1 MHFINNT
8 IKYFLIVLFVFSFG
22 KVVPQSCPGSLL
34 LDANNLAV
42 DLPST
47 NQYYS
52 GTNSG
57 YTWECWF
64 KLNQP
69 FGTDMRP
76 LICALDGV
84 LFEDQWLGFGWQG
97 GWFNEP
103 VTRLVF
109 KVDGP
114 SSAFPTGPNCSY
126 EPIGGFVIG
135 TWYHAAGVMDY
146 ANQIAKLYV
155 NGVLVDSKPIITPP
169 ITRVIPTQLGLN
181 FGGTIMPLY
190 GNMDEVRIWTRVLS
204 ASEIASN
211 YDKCLSG
218 SEPNLFLYYRCNQ
231 PGGSNVLDATI
242 NNNTGTFSNAPSW
255 STQQPVITGTACAS
269 SPSSFSVNLTSIC
282 QANSTANVTAT
293 VSSNAIS
300 PTFSYSWTNSSGIVV
315 SQTNNTTTFSNT
327 VSNLANGL
335 YTLTAQ
341 MNTAC
346 GTVTSLTKTLSIN
359 CTSSLTIPPCKGIM
373 TGTGMSICNQYSFSI
388 TPSQTI
394 TPFNYGSQGY
404 ACTGATMPDVSFNI
418 LGPAWRVMKNN
429 WFFQSSVAGEI
440 RGYTSSGVMQTI
452 PFSPSQTIT
461 PLSYSGTLVQFAI
474 NGVATGSLVNQ
485 ATYSISLTSSLHSSN
500 NYTYCPTSNSVAISP
515 NVPSQ
520 GGPWTYSWQPG
531 GFIGNPINVNPQTNT
546 IYTVTATSN
555 AGCVSTTSVNVSVNC
570 PQPPLCSGNQGSFIF
585 FEDFGSGTALYGPAL
600 PLGVTNYV
608 YQQGVPGNGTYVIA
622 SSSNPS
628 GTNAGYVNDNH
639 DHTGN
644 LNGYMMVVNSDYP
657 AAEVYRKH
665 VTGLCP
671 STTYVFCA
679 YLANNNSPLAVSN
692 VCGSSYVYANI
703 KFLTEFPLGTVQGSV
718 SSGNLQ
724 VAPTATSL
732 PWVQYGFS
740 FTTGPSQTSV
750 DIVLK
755 NNAPGGCGNDYVV
768 DDISLAPC
776 GPGVA
781 LNIVPNQTVFCI
793 GDAINIQSNFTSG
806 SYVNPQYQWQFSN
819 DGGATW
825 SNIIGATAPNYN
837 ISSLSSTQGGLYQ
850 LLVSENGNINSSSCR
865 IIAGPIGFSID
876 PTCNSNS
883 TSFSSPDTVC
893 VNQSF
898 SISNLSTGANS
909 YYWTFCQG
917 NTSTAPQAI
926 NLGNVGFFNGPV
938 FITIAKDGSDY
949 YAFVTNN
956 SSSTLTKLFF
966 GSSLLNVPVAT
977 NLGNI
982 SGAFPGSLEDI
993 HIENEA
999 GNWYG
1004 IAVGGFGGGES
1015 IIRINFGNSLA
1026 NTPTAVNYG
1035 NIGGLNYPQRL
1046 KIFKN
1051 GVNYYGFTTNRNNNT
1066 VTRFS
1071 FGSSIANIPTGLNMG
1086 NIGALNTPDAIA
1098 IVNVASM
1105 WHGYIINE
1113 GNNTITRLD
1122 FGNSLLNIPTATN
1135 IGNTGA
1141 LNGPRGIDMWTECNE
1156 VRGLIT
1162 NRFSNDLLNM
1172 NLSSG
1177 PTGPVVTSSFGN
1189 IANFSF
1195 PHSIT
1200 RFRSGDTLFAFITN
1214 VSNNTLSRIY
1224 YPGCVN
1230 SSIASSTLT
1239 NPPAISYNAPG
1250 NYYINLV
1257 TNEGQITQASY
1268 CKQVTVIASPTVTV
1282 SNANICAGSTASLT
1296 ANGANSYSWTTSP
1309 SLSSST
1315 GSLVITIPSVSE
1327 SYTVTGFIGSCTN
1340 TAVSS
1345 VTIIPS
1351 PTITITPTLTSICS
1365 GQTST
1370 LTAFGANTYT
1380 WNSSST
1386 LSSNSGSLVVANP
1399 ITSTV
1404 YTVTGTLNTCSSSAT
1419 TTVNIVT
1426 TPTVT
1431 ISSNTFICQGLG
1443 SATLIASGANTYTW
1457 ANSASLS
1464 SPTGSLVVASPN
1476 TTSSYTVTGITGIC
1490 SNTAAV
1496 TVSVNLSP
1504 TITAVS
1510 FTNTTCGLNNGA
1522 VTISSLPVANTYTWS
1537 SGISTISNSVSSL
1550 SAGNYTVSAFNGVCQ
1565 VSTVVPISSSIPLQI
1580 ITSNITGSDCGTSN
1594 GSISVTDNYS
1604 NSTYSWNPNVSV
1616 SNNIT
1621 NLAPGTYSVLIA
1633 NEACSTSSVF
1643 VVNQLNGPSSI
1654 TVNQNNTI
1662 CESTNG
1668 SISVTSVS
1676 NGVSPY
1682 QYSFDNSGYTS
1693 VNTFSN
1699 LAQGIYTITV
1709 KDANGCVYSNTYT
1722 IEKVTVTSNIELTKN
1737 FPTCNANDGSF
1748 VISNITGGTGPFLL
1762 SFNGLLFATDTIF
1775 EEVGPGSYSLVIR
1788 DSNLC
1793 ETNLI
1798 LEMPINK
1805 NDYTLYVPN
1814 TFTPNKD
1821 LLNDTWFAKATC
1833 INAFNCLIFNRWG
1846 EKIMELK
1853 DINEF
1858 WDGTYKGKNV
1868 PDGVYVYL
1876 IEAETNDGTI
1886 YKNGHITLFR

>member
-69 FGTDMRP
+69 FGADMRP

-155 NGVLVDSKPIITPP
+155 NGVLVDSKPITTAP

-211 YDKCLSG
+211 FDKCLSG

-231 PGGSNVLDATI
+231 PGGSAVLDATI
-242 NNNTGTFSNAPSW
+242 NNNTGVFSNAPSW
-255 STQQPVITGTACAS
+255 STQQPIITGTACAS
-269 SPSSFSVNLTSIC
+269 ASSSFSVNVTSIC
-282 QANSTANVTAT
+282 QANNTANATAT

-300 PTFSYSWTNSSGIVV
+300 PSFSYSWTNSSGVVV

-346 GTVTSLTKTLSIN
+346 GTVTSLTKTLSVN

-418 LGPAWRVMKNN
+418 LGPPWRVMKNN

-440 RGYTSSGVMQTI
+440 RGFTSSGVLQTI

-461 PLSYSGTLVQFAI
+461 PLSYSGTFVQFAI

-485 ATYSISLTSSLHSSN
+485 ATYSISLASSLHSSN
-500 NYTYCPTSNSVAISP
+500 NYTYCPTSSSVAISP
-515 NVPSQ
+515 TIPSQ

-531 GFIGNPINVNPQTNT
+531 GLTGNPINVNPLTNT
-546 IYTVTATSN
+546 VYTVTATSSG
-555 AGCVSTTSVNVSVNC
+555 GCVSTTSVNVSINC
-570 PQPPLCSGNQGSFIF
+570 PQPPLCSGNQGNFVF
-585 FEDFGSGTALYGPAL
+585 LEDFGSGNMLYGPAL
-600 PLGVTNYV
+600 PAGTTNYI
-608 YQQGVPGNGTYVIA
+608 YQTGTPANGTYVI
-622 SSSNPS
+622 SNLSNPS
-628 GTNAGYVNDNH
+628 GVNAGYVNDG

-657 AAEVYRKH
+657 ASEVYRKQ
-665 VTGLCP
+665 VTGLCQN
-671 STTYVFCA
+671 TTYVFSA
-679 YLANNNSPLAVSN
+679 YLSNNNTPSTPTT
-692 VCGSSYVYANI
+692 VCGGYVYANV
-703 KFLTEFPLGTVQGSV
+703 KFQIEYPLGTIQNFVTT
-718 SSGNLQ
+718 GNLPLGLSNTTLNWQ
-724 VAPTATSL
+724 
-732 PWVQYGFS
+732 QYGFS
-740 FTTGPSQTSV
+740 FTTLPGQTSV

-781 LNIVPNQTVFCI
+781 LSIVPNQTVFCI
-793 GDAINIQSNFTSG
+793 GDAVDMQSNFTSG
-806 SYVNPQYQWQFSN
+806 SYINPQYQWQFSN
-819 DGGATW
+819 DGGVTW
-825 SNIIGATAPNYN
+825 ANVTGATSPNYN
-837 ISSLSSTQGGLYQ
+837 ISSLSSAQGGQYQ
-850 LLVSENGNINSSSCR
+850 LLVSENGNITSSSCR
-865 IIAGPIGFSID
+865 IIAGPIGFSV
-876 PTCNSNS
+876 SNGV
-883 TSFSSPDTVC
+883 TV
-893 VNQSF
+893 V
-898 SISNLSTGANS
+898 
-909 YYWTFCQG
+909 
-917 NTSTAPQAI
+917 
-926 NLGNVGFFNGPV
+926 
-938 FITIAKDGSDY
+938 
-949 YAFVTNN
+949 
-956 SSSTLTKLFF
+956 SSSTIC
-966 GSSLLNVPVAT
+966 
-977 NLGNI
+977 LGA
-982 SGAFPGSLEDI
+982 S
-993 HIENEA
+993 
-999 GNWYG
+999 
-1004 IAVGGFGGGES
+1004 S
-1015 IIRINFGNSLA
+1015 IISASGVSTYNWS
-1026 NTPTAVNYG
+1026 
-1035 NIGGLNYPQRL
+1035 
-1046 KIFKN
+1046 N
-1051 GVNYYGFTTNRNNNT
+1051 GATTNSISVSPTSTTIYSVTGSVGTCTSQAITTVSVIPSYSISVSGNT
-1066 VTRFS
+1066 LICS
-1071 FGSSIANIPTGLNMG
+1071 GQ
-1086 NIGALNTPDAIA
+1086 
-1098 IVNVASM
+1098 
-1105 WHGYIINE
+1105 
-1113 GNNTITRLD
+1113 
-1122 FGNSLLNIPTATN
+1122 TAT
-1135 IGNTGA
+1135 
-1141 LNGPRGIDMWTECNE
+1141 
-1156 VRGLIT
+1156 
-1162 NRFSNDLLNM
+1162 
-1172 NLSSG
+1172 
-1177 PTGPVVTSSFGN
+1177 
-1189 IANFSF
+1189 
-1195 PHSIT
+1195 
-1200 RFRSGDTLFAFITN
+1200 
-1214 VSNNTLSRIY
+1214 
-1224 YPGCVN
+1224 
-1230 SSIASSTLT
+1230 
-1239 NPPAISYNAPG
+1239 
-1250 NYYINLV
+1250 
-1257 TNEGQITQASY
+1257 
-1268 CKQVTVIASPTVTV
+1268 
-1282 SNANICAGSTASLT
+1282 LT
-1296 ANGANSYSWTTSP
+1296 ANGAPSYSWSNGASTS
-1309 SLSSST
+1309 SLVVTPNVNATYSASAS
-1315 GSLVITIPSVSE
+1315 GSLCANTSAITVSVIPM
-1327 SYTVTGFIGSCTN
+1327 
-1340 TAVSS
+1340 
-1345 VTIIPS
+1345 
-1351 PTITITPTLTSICS
+1351 PTITVSSNTSIC
-1365 GQTST
+1365 
-1370 LTAFGANTYT
+1370 
-1380 WNSSST
+1380 
-1386 LSSNSGSLVVANP
+1386 
-1399 ITSTV
+1399 
-1404 YTVTGTLNTCSSSAT
+1404 
-1419 TTVNIVT
+1419 
-1426 TPTVT
+1426 
-1431 ISSNTFICQGLG
+1431 QGNG
-1443 SATLIASGANTYTW
+1443 SATLTAIGASTYTW
-1457 ANSASLS
+1457 TNSSSLS
-1464 SPTGSLVVASPN
+1464 SPTSNSVIASPN
-1476 TTSSYTVTGITGIC
+1476 MTSSYTVTGVTGIC

-1510 FTNTTCGLNNGA
+1510 YSNTTCGLSNGA
-1522 VTISSLPVANTYTWS
+1522 ITISSLPVANTYTWS
-1537 SGISTISNSVSSL
+1537 SGIGSISNSVSSL
-1550 SAGNYTVSAFNGVCQ
+1550 SAGNYTVSAFNGVCH

-1580 ITSNITGSDCGTSN
+1580 ITSTITGSDCGINN
-1594 GSISVTDNYS
+1594 GSIFLTDNYT
-1604 NSTYSWNPNVSV
+1604 NSIYSWTPNVSATN
-1616 SNNIT
+1616 SLT
-1621 NLAPGTYSVLIA
+1621 NLAPGSYSVLISNGA
-1633 NEACSTSSVF
+1633 SCSTSSVF

-1668 SISVTSVS
+1668 SISITSVS

-1682 QYSFDNSGYTS
+1682 QFSFDNNGYTS
-1693 VNTFSN
+1693 VSTFSN

-1709 KDANGCVYSNTYT
+1709 KDANGCVYTNTYT
-1722 IEKVTVTSNIELTKN
+1722 IEKLSVTSNIELTKK

-1798 LEMPINK
+1798 LEMPIDK

-1853 DINEF
+1853 DINEA